1 MRIVSSYKD
10 YYDYISQQYGFDP
23 DIQPPEVSND
33 VKIMQHGF
41 DLAKSFRHRK

>member
-1 MRIVSSYKD
+1 MKIISPYKD

-23 DIQPPEVSND
+23 DIQPPVEVSN
-33 VKIMQHGF
+33 KIVQHGF

>member
-23 DIQPPEVSND
+23 DIQPPVEVSNN
-33 VKIMQHGF
+33 KNCAARI
-41 DLAKSFRHRK
+41 